1 MTDQKLENML
11 NLALDAT
18 PGEREKSLQL
28 NVGYDSLEKQWE
40 VIVKYS
46 GNLREVLGAEI
57 PIVELLN
64 GFAILTIPESQIE
77 RLTDY
82 PQIEFVEKPKH
93 LFFAV
98 NQGKSASCMT
108 SVQSQFSPLG
118 MPLTG
123 KGILVACV
131 DSGID
136 YSHPDFRNQDGSEP
150 SPSA

>member
-98 NQGKSASCMT
+98 DQGK
-108 SVQSQFSPLG
+108 VRP
-118 MPLTG
+118 
-123 KGILVACV
+123 V
-131 DSGID
+131 
-136 YSHPDFRNQDGSEP
+136 
-150 SPSA
+150 